1 MVGQRLT
8 IDRQL
13 GARIRFARVERN
25 LSQAALGALLGISF
39 EQVTRFESGDAH
51 ISSEQLTDIATA
63 LGKSVSFF
71 FHNWVSRSPSATV
84 FTKAGEQERSTVES
98 LATWRSDSARTLLS
112 GSSLRR
118 LSLLER
124 EQDWELADRS
134 VGYLQ

>member
-51 ISSEQLTDIATA
+51 ISSEQLTDIAAA

-71 FHNWVSRSPSATV
+71 FHNWVVCSPSPTV
-84 FTKAGEQERSTVES
+84 FAKAGEQQRSTVES
-98 LATWRSDSARTLLS
+98 LSTWRSDSARSPLS
-112 GSSLRR
+112 GSAFRR
-118 LSLLER
+118 VSPLER
-124 EQDWELADRS
+124 DGDWEPTDRRR
-134 VGYLQ
+134 G